1 MFQPSIYEETTSAWL
16 LPCTSGSLKPMESD
30 ANLLFAMEKIASFEK
45 QLKSCKRELAAIKE
59 THTKELMTLK
69 DDCEYLHNLTCFI
82 LFSVLTVVMLGICIA
97 A

>member
-45 QLKSCKRELAAIKE
+45 QLKSCKRELAALKE
-59 THTKELMTLK
+59 THAKELMTLK
-69 DDCEYLHNLTCFI
+69 DDYEYKIVLNKKNTWVQPNLCHYKE
-82 LFSVLTVVMLGICIA
+82 LA
-97 A
+97 